1 MKITG
6 IIAEYNPFHAGH
18 AYQIAEARRRSDAD
32 AICVILSPSWV
43 QRGEP
48 AVFRRSARV
57 EMALAGGAD
66 IVLEMPAPFAA
77 AAAPDFAFWGTSVLT
92 GIGCDALSFGC
103 EDDDAAL
110 LQTAARILAEEPEPF
125 GTLLREGLKKG
136 LSYPAAREAAFSG
149 YLTGAGPADSSL
161 SGHCRADLLI
171 TEESIKTA
179 CGARCSER
187 LHRLLSESNNILAL
201 EYCASL
207 ARQKQAPE
215 IIPVRRVGASYNE
228 TGLPALSGNDSSP
241 APDSAAPF
249 VSAMAIRNH
258 LKEDAAAPAD
268 ELRPF
273 VPKNVFSLM
282 EKETPLFPEDFSD
295 LLQYAILR
303 SDRDSLLSISD
314 VGNDIAGR
322 ILGTAS
328 DFRSFRDWIDLLKV
342 RQFTYTRIS
351 RALTHILLGI
361 RTDEIMN
368 WKGNPD
374 ARYAR
379 ILGFR
384 REASP
389 VLRELK
395 KRTSIPMITRP
406 ADCFRTLSP
415 AARSLFEKNAA
426 CEHIYQTVL
435 ASKNRAARKTGA
447 RFENEYRSGPV
458 IYPSAGEKASD
469 GAAS

>member
-32 AICVILSPSWV
+32 AVCVILSPSWV

-66 IVLEMPAPFAA
+66 IVLEMPAPFAT

-103 EDDDAAL
+103 ENDDAAL

-149 YLTGAGPADSSL
+149 YLSGAATSGTKDLSSGSPC
-161 SGHCRADLLI
+161 SG
-171 TEESIKTA
+171 
-179 CGARCSER
+179 R

-207 ARQKQAPE
+207 ARQNRNTE
-215 IIPVRRVGASYNE
+215 IIPIRRLGASYNE
-228 TGLPALSGNDSSP
+228 TVLPDFSGEVGALSPDGN
-241 APDSAAPF
+241 APF
-249 VSAMAIRNH
+249 VSAMAIRNR
-258 LKEDAAAPAD
+258 LKESPTAPS
-268 ELRPF
+268 EVLRRF
-273 VPKNVFSLM
+273 VPEEVFSRM
-282 EKETPLFPEDFSD
+282 ERETPLFPEDFSD

-314 VGNDIAGR
+314 VGEEIAGR
-322 ILGTAS
+322 IHSAS
-328 DFRSFRDWIDLLKV
+328 PDFRSFHDWIDLLKV

-361 RTDEIMN
+361 RTAEIMN
-368 WKGNPD
+368 WKERPD
-374 ARYAR
+374 TGYAR

-395 KRTSIPMITRP
+395 KRTSIPIITRP

-415 AARSLFEKNAA
+415 AARSLFEKNTA
-426 CEHIYQTVL
+426 CEHIYRTVL
-435 ASKNRAARKTGA
+435 TSKNRAAGIPEA
-447 RFENEYRSGPV
+447 RFENEYRIGPV
-458 IYPSAGEKASD
+458 IYDSTGN
-469 GAAS
+469 GILG